1 MQTRKALQPYLDEL
15 LRTIKTSCN
24 AATYDKF
31 KAVCAPV
38 RNGKPQLPNIDTLK
52 SLRSDLPDENLQA
65 HLDVITNACERT
77 VLDLVALTAVRLL
90 PTIDKL
96 IAQSSAQTNL
106 NTVRS
111 RLEVIV
117 VTAQSA
123 VRRNTVLA
131 YDVTLLRTEI
141 NRAMRAGLRLDT
153 IELKLFETTPN
164 HIAKLLNTILPP
176 NQRI

>member
-15 LRTIKTSCN
+15 LRTIKASCD
-24 AATYDKF
+24 AATYGKF

-65 HLDVITNACERT
+65 YLDVITNACERT

-90 PTIDKL
+90 PTVDKL
-96 IAQSSAQTNL
+96 IAQSSTQANL
-106 NTVRS
+106 NAVRS
-111 RLEVIV
+111 RLEVII

-131 YDVTLLRTEI
+131 YDVTLLRTETA
-141 NRAMRAGLRLDT
+141 RAMRAGLRLDDV
-153 IELKLFETTPN
+153 ERRLFETTPS
-164 HIAKLLNTILPP
+164 HMTTLLNTILPP